1 MSIFLDQ
8 ESFAR
13 FEKNRTSLMP
23 NKCASF
29 VITTGQP
36 WEGGK
41 VGLVQSEIGRGITTN
56 NREEARQDK

>member
-29 VITTGQP
+29 CYYHWSTMGR
-36 WEGGK
+36 WEGGTCP
-41 VGLVQSEIGRGITTN
+41 VRNWERNLLIF
-56 NREEARQDK
+56 EEKNV